1 MKNKPIALRNDSSYS
16 DKEALAIMTR
26 GLNDNSVIKMRL
38 PGSRF
43 ILGVFRSQVL
53 GALEELKKEKIEDPK
68 KYKQLVFNIKSLGM
82 EHVLKEKN
90 HPIDNFIQNGTK
102 EEHDNIMWDTVAYR
116 VIEHLEEG
124 KPLFRNELEE
134 AEMKVMKGKINCEKE
149 TENKMER

>member
-1 MKNKPIALRNDSSYS
+1 MKNKPIELRNDSGYS
-16 DKEALAIMTR
+16 DKEALAIMTK
-26 GLNDNSVIKMRL
+26 GLDDSSVIKMRL

-53 GALEELKKEKIEDPK
+53 GALGELKKEKIEDPK

-82 EHVLKEKN
+82 EHILKEKN

-116 VIEHLEEG
+116 VIEHLEDG
-124 KPLFRNELEE
+124 NPLLRNELEKDE
-134 AEMKVMKGKINCEKE
+134 I
-149 TENKMER
+149 